1 MPKNEGSACDRII
14 CDGRKYG
21 LSLVLASQS
30 ERHLS
35 QDVIGNSASKIVL
48 PVDQTECSKVAKKF
62 RFAEKKVAELTSL
75 TALCRFGKEAELL
88 EILPYYQR
96 LEDV

>member
-1 MPKNEGSACDRII
+1 M
-14 CDGRKYG
+14 
-21 LSLVLASQS
+21 ASQS

-35 QDVIGNSASKIVL
+35 ADVIGNSSTKLVL

-62 RFAEKKVAELTSL
+62 RFAEKRVAALEPL

-96 LEDV
+96 LEDVQ